1 MLTIPE
7 RLAALRHEMQQQGF
21 AACLILSADPHQSEY
36 LPEHWQARQWLSG
49 FTGSAGTLI
58 VTPTFAGLWT
68 DARYFLQAEQELQ
81 ATGIQLQKLS
91 VPHTPEYVDWLQ
103 QQLAEGDVLSVDGAS
118 LSLSLARLLRKKLS
132 AKNIQLDT
140 RFDLVDAIWHDR
152 PPRPAT
158 PVFSFPDQFAGQSRR
173 DKLAQLR
180 QQLHLHQADYL
191 LVNTLDDIA
200 WTLNIRASDV
210 ACNPFCVS
218 FLVIG
223 KQKTRWWVGEE
234 RLGDSLRSQ
243 LAADGL
249 EVGDYDQLG
258 SWLEALPEDAQVLV
272 DPATISTRLYET
284 LGRSRS
290 IELSSPVAAMKAIKN
305 RTELSHLRQAMRKDG
320 CALLRLYRWL
330 EARMPTDPPTE
341 AEIALQL
348 DAFRRE
354 QGDYY
359 GSSFDAIV
367 GYAANGAIIHYKPEE
382 ASCARLK
389 PEGLLLLDSGGQ
401 YLQGTTDITR
411 TTALGEPTL
420 PQKMHFTLVLKGHI
434 ALATA
439 LFPLGTGGAQLDT
452 LARQPLWAHGLNYGH
467 GTGHGVGFFLG
478 VHEGPQRIA
487 ANAAAAGCQQPLLPG
502 MLTSNEPGLYIEG
515 AYGIRLE
522 NLILCVERVKNAFGQ
537 FLSFETLSLFPFD
550 KKLIDISLLTTA
562 EIQWIDDYHQRVLEA
577 LSPMLSADEQQWLAA
592 HCSPLV

>member
-7 RLAALRHEMQQQGF
+7 RLAALRHEMQQHGF

-49 FTGSAGTLI
+49 FSGSAGTLV

-68 DARYFLQAEQELQ
+68 DARYFLQAEQQLQ

-103 QQLAEGDVLSVDGAS
+103 QQLTEGDVLSVDGAS
-118 LSLSLARLLRKKLS
+118 LSLALARLLRKKLS

-152 PPRPAT
+152 PPRPTT

-180 QQLHLHQADYL
+180 HQLHLHQADYL
-191 LVNTLDDIA
+191 LVNALDDIA

-218 FLVIG
+218 FLVVG
-223 KQKTRWWVGEE
+223 KKEIRWWIGRE
-234 RLGDSLRSQ
+234 RLTDPLHAQ
-243 LAADGL
+243 LAADG
-249 EVGDYDQLG
+249 VAAGDYDQLG
-258 SWLEALPEDAQVLV
+258 SWLAALPDDVQVLV

-330 EARMPTDPPTE
+330 EGRMPADPPTE

-348 DAFRRE
+348 DTFRRE

-367 GYAANGAIIHYKPEE
+367 GYGANGAIIHYKPEE
-382 ASCARLK
+382 DSCARLK

-411 TTALGEPTL
+411 TTALGEPTP
-420 PQKMHFTLVLKGHI
+420 PQKLHYTLVLKGHI

-487 ANAAAAGCQQPLLPG
+487 ANAAAPGCQLPLQPG

-522 NLILCVERVKNAFGQ
+522 NLILCVERANNAFGQ
-537 FLSFETLSLFPFD
+537 FLSFETLTLFPFD
-550 KKLIDISLLTTA
+550 RKLIDVSLLTAA
-562 EIQWIDDYHQRVLEA
+562 EMQWLDDYHQRVLEA
-577 LSPMLSADEQQWLAA
+577 LSPMLTEAEQHWLAEQ
-592 HCSPLV
+592 CRPLV

>member
-68 DARYFLQAEQELQ
+68 DARYFLQAEQQLQ
-81 ATGIQLQKLS
+81 GTGIQLQKLS

-118 LSLSLARLLRKKLS
+118 LSLSLARLLRKKLA
-132 AKNIQLDT
+132 AKNIQMDT
-140 RFDLVDAIWHDR
+140 RFDLVDTIWHDR

-158 PVFSFPDQFAGQSRR
+158 PIFSFPDQFAGQSRR

-191 LVNTLDDIA
+191 LVNALDDIA

-218 FLVIG
+218 FLVVG
-223 KQKTRWWVGEE
+223 KQESHWWVGEE
-234 RLGDSLRSQ
+234 RLGNALRAQ
-243 LAADGL
+243 LAADG
-249 EVGDYDQLG
+249 VAPGDYDQLG
-258 SWLEALPEDAQVLV
+258 SWLAGLPEDVQVLV

-330 EARMPTDPPTE
+330 EGRMPADPPTE

-354 QGDYY
+354 QGDYF

-382 ASCARLK
+382 ASCARLR

-420 PQKMHFTLVLKGHI
+420 PQKMHYTLVLKGHI

-439 LFPLGTGGAQLDT
+439 FFPLGTGGAQLDT

-537 FLSFETLSLFPFD
+537 FLSFDTLTLFPFD
-550 KKLIDISLLTTA
+550 QKLIDLSLLSTA
-562 EIQWIDDYHQRVLEA
+562 EIQWLDDYHQRVQEE
-577 LSPMLSADEQQWLAA
+577 LSPMLTEAEQQWLAGQ
-592 HCSPLV
+592 CRPLM